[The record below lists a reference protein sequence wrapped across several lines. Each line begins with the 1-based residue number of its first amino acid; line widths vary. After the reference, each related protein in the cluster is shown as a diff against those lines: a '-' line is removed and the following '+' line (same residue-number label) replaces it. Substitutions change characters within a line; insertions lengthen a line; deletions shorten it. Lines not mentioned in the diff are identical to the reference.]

1 LSLLVR
7 RFKTEDLDIIANL
20 ERDIF
25 NQTYALDFLDT
36 FRSSGEILVAVL
48 EQNIVGLIGWFSNQ
62 DAAEIIMIGV
72 IETARCQ
79 KIATRLLIAAISLL
93 KQNQVQTLFIEV
105 RESNEAAT
113 AFYQKNGFKVN
124 RIRKNY
130 YQNPQED
137 AIEMSVNL

>member
-113 AFYQKNGFKVN
+113 AFYQKNGFKIN

>member
-1 LSLLVR
+1 MSLLIR
-7 RFKTEDLDIIANL
+7 RFKTEDLNIIADL

-25 NQTYALDFLDT
+25 KQTYTLDFLET
-36 FRSSGEILVAVL
+36 FKSSGEILVAIL
-48 EQNIVGLIGWFSNQ
+48 EQRIVGLIGWFSNQ
-62 DAAEIIMIGV
+62 DSAEIIMIGV

-105 RESNEAAT
+105 RTSNEAAI
-113 AFYQKNGFKVN
+113 AFYQKNGFKIN

-130 YQNPQED
+130 YQDPQDD